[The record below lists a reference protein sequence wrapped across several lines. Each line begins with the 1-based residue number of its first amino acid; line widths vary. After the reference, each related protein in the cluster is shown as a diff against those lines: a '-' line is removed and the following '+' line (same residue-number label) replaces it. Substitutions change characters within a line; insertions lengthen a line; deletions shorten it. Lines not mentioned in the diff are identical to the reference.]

1 MTLAVGPIFGFYA
14 SDLVIGLHF
23 LY

>member
-1 MTLAVGPIFGFYA
+1 MTLAVDPIFGFYA